1 MKQRVIL
8 HCDANNFY
16 ASCECVLNPDLIDK
30 PVAVTGNPEKRT
42 GIILAKNYIA
52 KNYGISTGEV
62 IWQAKQ
68 KCPDLVCVSPK
79 FSEYEKFSKK
89 LQKIYQDYTDQV
101 EAFSIDE
108 CWLDVTDTQKFF
120 GDGYE
125 IAMKIKERVKKE
137 VGITISVGVS
147 FCKLFAK
154 LGSDLKKPDA
164 ITVISESNF
173 RNRIYHLPV
182 TSIMGIGRQ
191 TEQTLKKLGVST
203 LGEYARLPDEVLL
216 AKFGKNGIKTKQA
229 LLGND
234 TEPVKKIGEYDP
246 IKSIGN
252 GTTAIV
258 DIKNQQDMQSMVMF
272 LSDEIATRLRA
283 KRLMASCINVNLRSG
298 DLCWTGKS
306 KTLSYYTNTERDIYK
321 EAMALI
327 STFWNGY
334 SPIRS
339 VRISCSTL
347 ISDSAYFQCNLF
359 ENTDKKQKLNQA
371 IDQVRKKFGYNA
383 ISSLAT
389 KNPKI
394 INPDLLRLDGVDEEE

>member
-1 MKQRVIL
+1 
-8 HCDANNFY
+8 
-16 ASCECVLNPDLIDK
+16 
-30 PVAVTGNPEKRT
+30 
-42 GIILAKNYIA
+42 
-52 KNYGISTGEV
+52 
-62 IWQAKQ
+62 
-68 KCPDLVCVSPK
+68 
-79 FSEYEKFSKK
+79 
-89 LQKIYQDYTDQV
+89 
-101 EAFSIDE
+101 
-108 CWLDVTDTQKFF
+108 
-120 GDGYE
+120 
-125 IAMKIKERVKKE
+125 MKIKERVKKE

-191 TEQTLKKLGVST
+191 TEQTLKKLGVYT
-203 LGEYARLPDEVLL
+203 LGEYARLPDEVLS
-216 AKFGKNGIKTKQA
+216 AKFGKNGLKTKQA

-234 TEPVKKIGEYDP
+234 TDPVKKIGEHNP

-252 GTTAIV
+252 GTTAIA
-258 DIKNQQDMQSMVMF
+258 DIKNKQDMQSMVMF

-283 KRLMASCINVNLRSG
+283 KHLMACCINVSLRSG
-298 DLCWTGKS
+298 DLCWTSKS
-306 KTLSYYTNTERDIYK
+306 KTLPYYTNTEKDIYK
-321 EAMALI
+321 EAMQLI
-327 STFWNGY
+327 LTFWNGY

-383 ISSLAT
+383 ICPLST

-394 INPDLLRLDGVDEEE
+394 INSDLLRLDGIDDEEN

>member
-16 ASCECVLNPDLIDK
+16 ASCECVLDPSLKNK

-42 GIILAKNYIA
+42 GIVLAKNYIA
-52 KNYGISTGEV
+52 KNCGISTGEV

-68 KCPDLVCVSPK
+68 KCPNLVCVSPK
-79 FSEYEKFSKK
+79 FSEYEKISKQ

-125 IAMKIKERVKKE
+125 IAMQIKERVKKE
-137 VGITISVGVS
+137 IGITISVGVS

-164 ITVISESNF
+164 ITVIHQENF
-173 RNRIYHLPV
+173 KNRIYHLPV
-182 TSIMGIGRQ
+182 TSIMGIGKQ
-191 TEQTLKKLGVST
+191 TEQTLKKLGVTT

-216 AKFGKNGIKTKQA
+216 SKFGKNGIKNKQA

-234 TEPVKKIGEYDP
+234 TEPVKKINEQRQ

-283 KRLMASCINVNLRSG
+283 KHLMSCCINVSLRSG
-298 DLCWTGKS
+298 ELCWTGKS
-306 KTLSYYTNTERDIYK
+306 KTLPYYTNTERDIYK
-321 EAMALI
+321 ESMQLI

-347 ISDSAYFQCNLF
+347 ISDSEYFQCNLF
-359 ENTDKKQKLNQA
+359 ENSDKKQKLNQA
-371 IDQVRKKFGYNA
+371 IDQVRKKFGYNS

-394 INPDLLRLDGVDEEE
+394 INSDLLRLDGIDEE

>member
-16 ASCECVLNPDLIDK
+16 ASCECLLNPTIKDK

-52 KNYGISTGEV
+52 KSYGVSTGEV

-68 KCPDLVCVSPK
+68 KCPDLICVSPK
-79 FSEYEKFSKK
+79 FSEYEKISKQ
-89 LQKIYQDYTDQV
+89 LQKIYQDYTDKV

-120 GDGYE
+120 GDGYD
-125 IAMKIKERVKKE
+125 IAMQIKERVKKE
-137 VGITISVGVS
+137 IGITISVGVS

-164 ITVISESNF
+164 ITVIHQANF
-173 RNRIYHLPV
+173 QNRIYNLPV

-191 TEQTLKKLGVST
+191 TEQTLKKLGVTT
-203 LGEYARLPDEVLL
+203 LGEYARLPDAVVLSKL
-216 AKFGKNGIKTKQA
+216 GKNGIKTKQA

-234 TEPVKKIGEYDP
+234 TEPVKKFDEHNQV
-246 IKSIGN
+246 KSIGN

-258 DIKNQQDMQSMVMF
+258 DIKNIQDMQSMVMF

-283 KRLMASCINVNLRSG
+283 KHLMSCCINVSLRSG
-298 DLCWTGKS
+298 ELCWTGKS
-306 KTLSYYTNTERDIYK
+306 KTLPYYTNTERDIYK
-321 EAMALI
+321 ESMQLI

-347 ISDSAYFQCNLF
+347 MSDSEYFQTNLF

-383 ISSLAT
+383 ISPLAT

-394 INPDLLRLDGVDEEE
+394 INSDLLRLDGINEDE